1 MNASISRRLA
11 VMFAAASFMM
21 ISITSLAT
29 YALLKR
35 ELGRH
40 QMTELTTRWDFNQ
53 FLVSRASDESKWP
66 HVREKL
72 DARTPEDGR
81 ARYWVLSDDP
91 AFRYGTLL
99 PGMERLAKGPDGF
112 GELTDPGKRYPMKA
126 LVRTIGPEE
135 QRPAVRFVVAIDT
148 TPFMETLRA
157 FTVGLVALTLIGV
170 VLVALLGYYIAR
182 VGLRPL
188 ARVADEAQALKPG
201 RLAQRLRADHL
212 PPELTRLT
220 ASFNGALDRLESA
233 YQQLEAFNADVAHEL
248 RTPLTNMIGQTQ
260 VALSRERDGAE
271 LKEVLHSNLEEMDR
285 LRAIVNDMLFLARA
299 DRGEIV
305 PERVEVSLAQEV
317 DRTVEFLEFV
327 LEEAGMQVRVDGDVQ
342 AGIQTSLFQRAVVNL
357 LQNAVEH
364 SPRGA
369 EIVVTLAQQPHGA
382 VISVRNPGAEIA
394 KEHLSR
400 LFDRFYR
407 VDRARSGSGGGSH
420 GLGLSIVKAVAAMHG
435 GSVFAES
442 GRAGTTIGFTVA
454 TAG

>member
-1 MNASISRRLA
+1 MNQSISRRLA

-29 YALLKR
+29 YGLLKR
-35 ELGRH
+35 ELARH
-40 QMTELTTRWDFNQ
+40 QMTELTTRWDINRFI
-53 FLVSRASDESKWP
+53 VSRASDSSKWF

-72 DARTPEDGR
+72 DARTPEDR
-81 ARYWVLSDDP
+81 RVRYWVLSDDP
-91 AFRYGTLL
+91 TFRYGTPL
-99 PGMERLAKGPDGF
+99 PGMERLAKAPDGF
-112 GELTDPGKRYPMKA
+112 GELTDPGRDYPMKT
-126 LVRTIGPEE
+126 LTRTIGADQE
-135 QRPAVRFVVAIDT
+135 RPAVRFVVAIDT

-157 FTVGLVALTLIGV
+157 FTAGLIALTVTGA

-188 ARVADEAQALKPG
+188 ERVADEAQALTPG

-220 ASFNGALDRLESA
+220 TAFNGALGRLESA

-271 LKEVLHSNLEEMDR
+271 LKEVLHSNLEELDR
-285 LRAIVNDMLFLARA
+285 LRAIINDMLFLARV

-317 DRTVEFLEFV
+317 GRTVEFLEFV
-327 LEEAGMQVRVDGDVQ
+327 LEEAGVQVRVDGDAR
-342 AGIQTSLFQRAVVNL
+342 AGIQTALFQRAVVNL

-369 EIVVTLAQQPHGA
+369 EIVVTVAQQHQSA
-382 VISVRNPGAEIA
+382 VVSVRNPGAEIA

-407 VDRARSGSGGGSH
+407 VDRARSGSGDGSH
-420 GLGLSIVKAVAAMHG
+420 GLGLSIVKAVAIMHG

-442 GRAGTTIGFTVA
+442 GQAGSTIGFTVA

>member
-1 MNASISRRLA
+1 MNPSISRRLA

-29 YALLKR
+29 YGLLKR

-53 FLVSRASDESKWP
+53 FIVARASDSSKWP
-66 HVREKL
+66 HVRDKL
-72 DARTPEDGR
+72 DSRTPEDGR
-81 ARYWVLSDDP
+81 VRYWVLSDDP
-91 AFRYGTLL
+91 AFRYGTPL
-99 PGMERLAKGPDGF
+99 PGMERLAKAPDGF
-112 GELTDPGKRYPMKA
+112 SELADPAKHYPMKA
-126 LVRTIGPEE
+126 LTRTIGADE
-135 QRPAVRFVVAIDT
+135 QRPAVHFVVAIDT

-157 FTVGLVALTLIGV
+157 FTVGLIALTVIGV

-188 ARVADEAQALKPG
+188 ERVANEAQALKPG

-212 PPELTRLT
+212 PPELARLT

-271 LKEVLHSNLEEMDR
+271 LKEVLHSNLEELDR

-299 DRGEIV
+299 DRGEIA

-317 DRTVEFLEFV
+317 GRTVEFLEFV

-342 AGIQTSLFQRAVVNL
+342 AGIQTALFQRAVVNL

-369 EIVVTLAQQPHGA
+369 EIVVTLAQQPQGA
-382 VISVRNPGAEIA
+382 VVSVRNPGAQIA

-442 GRAGTTIGFTVA
+442 GHAGTTIGFTVA